1 MDVRNQDVSSGCD
14 MDQLELTTDGLGKSY
29 LLAKYAAQHFGPS
42 VMRKYGDATD
52 PVLRLYDKL
61 GTLTVNDI
69 FRAKSLL
76 EYLELGLRLHGD
88 LIECGVYRCGTSVLI
103 GLWLR
108 ERHETRQI
116 YLCDVFSGL
125 PMPDR
130 TVDRRYEAGSFA
142 FPVDRVERTLADY
155 GLRDLCVLRPG
166 LFADTL
172 PSFDERQRFA
182 FAHVDGDLYN
192 STTDCLTH
200 LYPKLVDGAPMVF
213 DDYYDQSGGVMRAV
227 NEHATRTGE
236 IVHLGPVGQA
246 TIIKGMT
253 AQNADV
259 TTFAA
264 VVDCGSAKHSIRL
277 STDRLRQLTS
287 YATLLREAKSEFLKH
302 VQELDRYR
310 ELCFGA
316 PR

>member
-1 MDVRNQDVSSGCD
+1 
-14 MDQLELTTDGLGKSY
+14 MDQLELTIDGLGKSY
-29 LLAKYAAQHFGPS
+29 LLVNYAAQHFGPS
-42 VMRKYGDATD
+42 VFRKYGDGGD
-52 PVLRLYDKL
+52 PILRLYSKL

-76 EYLELGLRLHGD
+76 EYVEIGLRRDGD
-88 LIECGVYRCGTSVLI
+88 LIECGVYRGGMSVLM

-108 ERHETRQI
+108 ERNETRQI

-130 TVDRRYEAGSFA
+130 SVDQRYEAGFFA
-142 FPVDRVERTLADY
+142 VPVDRVERTIADF
-155 GLRDLCVLRPG
+155 GLTDLCVLRPG
-166 LFADTL
+166 LFAETL
-172 PSFDERQRFA
+172 PRLDESQQFA

-192 STTDCLTH
+192 STFDCLKH
-200 LYPKLVDGAPMVF
+200 LYPKLVEGAPMVF
-213 DDYYDQSGGVMRAV
+213 DDYYDQSRGVMRAV

-236 IVHLGPVGQA
+236 VIQLGPVGQA

-264 VVDCGSAKHSIRL
+264 AVDCGSAKHSVTL
-277 STDRLRQLTS
+277 STDRLRRFTL
-287 YATLLREAKSEFLKH
+287 YATLLQEARSEFLNH

-310 ELCFGA
+310 ELCYGGA
-316 PR
+316 Q

>member
-1 MDVRNQDVSSGCD
+1 MDPV
-14 MDQLELTTDGLGKSY
+14 ELTIDGLGKSY
-29 LLAKYAAQHFGPS
+29 LLASYAAQQYGPS
-42 VMRKYGDATD
+42 VMRKYGDGAD
-52 PVLRLYDKL
+52 PILRLYSKL

-76 EYLELGLRLHGD
+76 EYLELGLRHDGD
-88 LIECGVYRCGTSVLI
+88 LIECGVYRGGMSVLL

-108 ERHETRQI
+108 ERDETRQI
-116 YLCDVFSGL
+116 YLCDVFTGL

-130 TVDRRYEAGSFA
+130 TVDRRYEAGFFA
-142 FPVDRVERTLADY
+142 VPVDRVQRTIDDF
-155 GLRDLCVLRPG
+155 GLTALCVVRAG
-166 LFADTL
+166 LFAETL
-172 PSFDERQRFA
+172 PAFGESQRFA

-192 STTDCLTH
+192 STTDCLKH
-200 LYPKLVDGAPMVF
+200 LYPKLAEGGPMVF
-213 DDYYDQSGGVMRAV
+213 DDYYHQSAGVMRAV

-236 IVHLGPVGQA
+236 VIHLGPVGQA

-259 TTFAA
+259 ATFAA
-264 VVDCGSAKHSIRL
+264 TVDCGSGKHSITL

-287 YATLLREAKSEFLKH
+287 YATLLREAKSEFLNH

-316 PR
+316 AR